1 MLNKIKIKKMKK
13 IVVFVV
19 CVMLAMTISAQDSV
33 NVVKE
38 SVKLSG
44 SVTFMSMTNSTLTGG
59 FFSQNPAIRGMVS
72 ASYRDFSLSLMR
84 NSDLLD
90 PTTGANVFAFLPSYT
105 KTWGNWSLDATVEVD
120 VFDYTKDLNLIA
132 PELTIS
138 RKGVVDADL
147 FLGYART
154 FTSGQNIY
162 IARGSVS
169 KSYQGFTFRAY
180 AWYVNWGEDKVSFA
194 GEISKEIV
202 PKLRVSVFGHLNNVN
217 VPDSKVFG
225 AVRVGYSF

>member
-1 MLNKIKIKKMKK
+1 MKK
-13 IVVFVV
+13 LIIVVAMLVSVV
-19 CVMLAMTISAQDSV
+19 AVNAQNDSV

-38 SVKLSG
+38 SVKISG
-44 SVTFMSMTNSTLTGG
+44 NITFKSMSNSTLTGG
-59 FFSQNPAIRGMVS
+59 FFSQNPALSATIT
-72 ASYRDFSLSLMR
+72 ASYRNASLAISR

-105 KTWGNWSLDATVEVD
+105 KTFGKYAVNTTIEVD
-120 VFDYTKDLNLIA
+120 FFDQTKDINLIA

-138 RKGVVDADL
+138 RKGVVEVDL
-147 FLGYART
+147 FLCYART
-154 FTSGQNIY
+154 FTSHQDIY

-180 AWYVNWGEDKVSFA
+180 AWYVNWGVDKISFA
-194 GEISKEIV
+194 GEISKEIA

-217 VPDSKVFG
+217 LPTGSEFG
-225 AVRVGYSF
+225 AVRIGYSF